1 MKGYVFKIYMNI
13 DFDNLLKE
21 KNFVLRK
28 SSSSKVY
35 FRVYKDGVFQ
45 VLKFHNE
52 RRTYTPTINIGLF
65 SLYGELMEQWFTVS
79 GCIPRYEIVNLVV
92 KRKTSS
98 LKCANTIKSI
108 PFVVPD
114 NISISRQI
122 EILCND
128 GISFL
133 DAINDQPSL
142 LQGIIRLEYRSLH
155 YQWNDTLLFPAF
167 LACGDWQRSDMVLS
181 ACIEQHSLD
190 SGIDI
195 DTVPQEDMD
204 IYLSK
209 YINVYRSWE
218 RKKLE
223 EYDEFSKGYL
233 KRYFSYLEHIRARD
247 EEWRKTYLEENYAR
261 NMKICKR
268 KHFVK

>member
-1 MKGYVFKIYMNI
+1 MQTGFSTEELY
-13 DFDNLLKE
+13 E
-21 KNFVLRK
+21 ETKNMFVT
-28 SSSSKVY
+28 
-35 FRVYKDGVFQ
+35 
-45 VLKFHNE
+45 N
-52 RRTYTPTINIGLF
+52 INILP
-65 SLYGELMEQWFTVS
+65 L
-79 GCIPRYEIVNLVV
+79 
-92 KRKTSS
+92 SS
-98 LKCANTIKSI
+98 EPQKNS
-108 PFVVPD
+108 
-114 NISISRQI
+114 
-122 EILCND
+122 
-128 GISFL
+128 ISFL

-247 EEWRKTYLEENYAR
+247 EEWRKTYLAENYAR
-261 NMKICKR
+261 NMEICKK

>member
-1 MKGYVFKIYMNI
+1 MK
-13 DFDNLLKE
+13 LKRVYLILS
-21 KNFVLRK
+21 FVLLIVISTNTTEANAMQTGFSTEELYEETK
-28 SSSSKVY
+28 NMFVT
-35 FRVYKDGVFQ
+35 
-45 VLKFHNE
+45 N
-52 RRTYTPTINIGLF
+52 INILP
-65 SLYGELMEQWFTVS
+65 L
-79 GCIPRYEIVNLVV
+79 
-92 KRKTSS
+92 SS
-98 LKCANTIKSI
+98 EPQKNS
-108 PFVVPD
+108 
-114 NISISRQI
+114 
-122 EILCND
+122 
-128 GISFL
+128 ISFL

-247 EEWRKTYLEENYAR
+247 EEWRKTYLAENYAR

>member
-1 MKGYVFKIYMNI
+1 MK
-13 DFDNLLKE
+13 LKRVYLILS
-21 KNFVLRK
+21 FVLLIVISTNTTEANAMQTGFSTEELYEETK
-28 SSSSKVY
+28 NMFVT
-35 FRVYKDGVFQ
+35 
-45 VLKFHNE
+45 N
-52 RRTYTPTINIGLF
+52 INILP
-65 SLYGELMEQWFTVS
+65 L
-79 GCIPRYEIVNLVV
+79 
-92 KRKTSS
+92 SS
-98 LKCANTIKSI
+98 EPQKNS
-108 PFVVPD
+108 
-114 NISISRQI
+114 
-122 EILCND
+122 
-128 GISFL
+128 ISFL

-155 YQWNDTLLFPAF
+155 YQCNDTLLFPAF

-247 EEWRKTYLEENYAR
+247 EEWRKTYLAENYAR

>member
-1 MKGYVFKIYMNI
+1 MK
-13 DFDNLLKE
+13 LKRVYLILS
-21 KNFVLRK
+21 FVLLIVISTNTTEANAMQTGFSTEELYEETK
-28 SSSSKVY
+28 NMFVT
-35 FRVYKDGVFQ
+35 
-45 VLKFHNE
+45 N
-52 RRTYTPTINIGLF
+52 INILP
-65 SLYGELMEQWFTVS
+65 L
-79 GCIPRYEIVNLVV
+79 
-92 KRKTSS
+92 SS
-98 LKCANTIKSI
+98 EPQKNS
-108 PFVVPD
+108 
-114 NISISRQI
+114 
-122 EILCND
+122 
-128 GISFL
+128 ISFL

-142 LQGIIRLEYRSLH
+142 LQGIIRLESRSLH

-247 EEWRKTYLEENYAR
+247 EEWRKTYLAENYAR

>member
-1 MKGYVFKIYMNI
+1 MK
-13 DFDNLLKE
+13 LKRVYLILS
-21 KNFVLRK
+21 FVLLIVISTNTTEANAMQTGFSTEELYEETK
-28 SSSSKVY
+28 NMFVT
-35 FRVYKDGVFQ
+35 
-45 VLKFHNE
+45 N
-52 RRTYTPTINIGLF
+52 INILP
-65 SLYGELMEQWFTVS
+65 L
-79 GCIPRYEIVNLVV
+79 
-92 KRKTSS
+92 SS
-98 LKCANTIKSI
+98 EPQKNS
-108 PFVVPD
+108 
-114 NISISRQI
+114 
-122 EILCND
+122 
-128 GISFL
+128 ISFL

-247 EEWRKTYLEENYAR
+247 EEWQKTYIAENYAR

>member
-1 MKGYVFKIYMNI
+1 MK
-13 DFDNLLKE
+13 LKRVYLILS
-21 KNFVLRK
+21 FVLLIVISTNTTEANVMQTGFSTEELYEETK
-28 SSSSKVY
+28 NMFVT
-35 FRVYKDGVFQ
+35 
-45 VLKFHNE
+45 N
-52 RRTYTPTINIGLF
+52 INILP
-65 SLYGELMEQWFTVS
+65 L
-79 GCIPRYEIVNLVV
+79 
-92 KRKTSS
+92 SS
-98 LKCANTIKSI
+98 EPQKNS
-108 PFVVPD
+108 
-114 NISISRQI
+114 
-122 EILCND
+122 
-128 GISFL
+128 ISFL

-247 EEWRKTYLEENYAR
+247 EEWRKTYLAENYAR

>member
-1 MKGYVFKIYMNI
+1 MK
-13 DFDNLLKE
+13 LKRVYLILS
-21 KNFVLRK
+21 FVLLIVISTNTTEANAMQTGFSTEELYEETK
-28 SSSSKVY
+28 NMFVT
-35 FRVYKDGVFQ
+35 
-45 VLKFHNE
+45 N
-52 RRTYTPTINIGLF
+52 INILP
-65 SLYGELMEQWFTVS
+65 L
-79 GCIPRYEIVNLVV
+79 
-92 KRKTSS
+92 SS
-98 LKCANTIKSI
+98 EPQKNS
-108 PFVVPD
+108 
-114 NISISRQI
+114 
-122 EILCND
+122 
-128 GISFL
+128 ISFL

-247 EEWRKTYLEENYAR
+247 EEWRKTYLAENYAR
-261 NMKICKR
+261 NMKICKI

>member
-1 MKGYVFKIYMNI
+1 MK
-13 DFDNLLKE
+13 LKRVYLILS
-21 KNFVLRK
+21 FVLLIVISTNTTEANAMQTGFSPEELYEETK
-28 SSSSKVY
+28 NMFVT
-35 FRVYKDGVFQ
+35 
-45 VLKFHNE
+45 N
-52 RRTYTPTINIGLF
+52 INILP
-65 SLYGELMEQWFTVS
+65 L
-79 GCIPRYEIVNLVV
+79 
-92 KRKTSS
+92 SS
-98 LKCANTIKSI
+98 EPQKNS
-108 PFVVPD
+108 
-114 NISISRQI
+114 
-122 EILCND
+122 
-128 GISFL
+128 ISFL

-247 EEWRKTYLEENYAR
+247 EEWRKTYLAENYAR

>member
-1 MKGYVFKIYMNI
+1 MQTGFSTEELY
-13 DFDNLLKE
+13 E
-21 KNFVLRK
+21 ETKNMFVT
-28 SSSSKVY
+28 
-35 FRVYKDGVFQ
+35 
-45 VLKFHNE
+45 N
-52 RRTYTPTINIGLF
+52 INILP
-65 SLYGELMEQWFTVS
+65 L
-79 GCIPRYEIVNLVV
+79 
-92 KRKTSS
+92 SS
-98 LKCANTIKSI
+98 EPQKNS
-108 PFVVPD
+108 
-114 NISISRQI
+114 
-122 EILCND
+122 
-128 GISFL
+128 ISFL

-190 SGIDI
+190 SGKDI